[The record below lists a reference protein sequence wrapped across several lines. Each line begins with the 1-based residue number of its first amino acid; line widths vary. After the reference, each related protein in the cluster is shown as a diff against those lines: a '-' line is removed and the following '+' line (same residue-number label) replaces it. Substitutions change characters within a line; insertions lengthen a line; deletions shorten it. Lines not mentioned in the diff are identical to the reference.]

1 MGGTVKIH
9 YMSDL
14 HLEFG
19 PFDREMPTGDV
30 LILAGDIT
38 LAGVLDPADDLHHH
52 YPKLYARTVAFFAR
66 ARENFSRVFYLIGNH
81 EAYNYNISKTPQII
95 RSALPFVTLLNDAVV
110 SLSSDTLLVGGTL
123 WTDMNKGKAHDY
135 IGGGTSARM
144 NDFNLIW
151 MWSKRAIVRFSTYD
165 AASRFSRTKRLIAK
179 TAKLNPDKK
188 IVVATHHAPSYR
200 GINPEHGGGALDA
213 GYASDLEDFIKR
225 HRNITHW
232 IHGHTHIQTDYRI
245 GDCAVHSNARGY
257 VNRERSAAAF
267 EPDRW
272 FEVDGSLALEAA

>member
-1 MGGTVKIH
+1 
-9 YMSDL
+9 MSDI

-19 PFDREMPTGDV
+19 PFDRKMPTGDV

-38 LAGVLDPADDLHHH
+38 LAGVLDPADDLHHRGAD
-52 YPKLYARTVAFFAR
+52 LYMRTVAFFTR

-81 EAYNYNISKTPQII
+81 EAYSYNISKTPQVI
-95 RSALPFVTLLNDAVV
+95 RSAFPFVTLLNDTVV
-110 SLSSDTLLVGGTL
+110 SLNDDTLLVGGTL

-135 IGGGTSARM
+135 IGGAIGHARM

-151 MWSKRAIVRFSTYD
+151 MRSKRDVVRFSTYD

-179 TAKLNPDKK
+179 TAKLNPEKK

-200 GINPEHGGGALDA
+200 GVNPEHGGGTLDA
-213 GYASDLEDFIKR
+213 GYASDLEDFIKV

-232 IHGHTHIQTDYRI
+232 IHGHTHIQAEYKVGT
-245 GDCAVHSNARGY
+245 CTVHSNARGY
-257 VNRERSAAAF
+257 VNRESSATAF
-267 EPDRW
+267 DPDRW
-272 FEVDGSLALEAA
+272 FEVGGALALEAA